1 MSKTAAFPKILHVG
15 DKQISD
21 LFDGEVEITE
31 KLDGSQFGFGR
42 VDGELV
48 IRSKGRE
55 IDLEAF
61 DKMFGEGVA
70 YVKKRFY

>member
-1 MSKTAAFPKILHVG
+1 MG

-55 IDLEAF
+55 IDLEALGSCICQE
-61 DKMFGEGVA
+61 KILLGEVE
-70 YVKKRFY
+70 